1 MKVYEL
7 KKGDKIIYKEEII
20 TFEEI
25 RGERAIFIN
34 EWGEEFSFPDF
45 YYVDEI
51 GEILLKHKKE
61 EKSYPT
67 LF

>member
-7 KKGDKIIYKEEII
+7 KKGDKLIYNEEII

-25 RGERAIFIN
+25 RGDLAIFTN
-34 EWGEEFSFPDF
+34 EWGEEFSFPDY

-51 GEILLKHKKE
+51 GEIYSKNSKKE
-61 EKSYPT
+61 ENYPT